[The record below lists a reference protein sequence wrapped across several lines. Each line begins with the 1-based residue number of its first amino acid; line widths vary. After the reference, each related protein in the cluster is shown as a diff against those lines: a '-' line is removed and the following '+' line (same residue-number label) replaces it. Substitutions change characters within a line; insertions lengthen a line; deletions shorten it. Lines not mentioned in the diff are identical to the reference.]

1 MFNPTLVLELALV
14 GIAFGALYSLAAL
27 GIVVI
32 YKTTGVLNFAHGAI
46 GMFSTFVA
54 YEFGVVRG
62 WPAPI
67 AVLLALAF
75 AAAFGWFMER
85 FTLRP
90 LRDRPVLTRV
100 IVTLGWLLV
109 LQSVASLIWKDTS
122 YHIPLQIFP
131 QNGIRIAQL
140 TLGYNQIAN
149 IIIAAALAV
158 LLALFLRFTP
168 LGIAMRATS
177 DNPTA
182 ARLLGIQVNRVA
194 ASSWVLGSVTA
205 AIAGL
210 LLAPLTT
217 LNTTQLTVVVITA
230 FGAALIGGLTNLPL
244 TFLGGI
250 FLGVSQSL
258 LILVIPA
265 QIGGAKDV
273 LTFVVILGVLL
284 LRKEVRVLAISAIGG
299 ETL

>member
-27 GIVVI
+27 GIVLI

-46 GMFSTFVA
+46 GMFSTFIA

-122 YHIPLQIFP
+122 YHIPLQLFP

-168 LGIAMRATS
+168 LGVAMRATS
-177 DNPTA
+177 DNSTA
-182 ARLLGIQVNRVA
+182 AQLLGIHVNMVA
-194 ASSWVLGSVTA
+194 ASSWILGSVTA

-299 ETL
+299 EAL